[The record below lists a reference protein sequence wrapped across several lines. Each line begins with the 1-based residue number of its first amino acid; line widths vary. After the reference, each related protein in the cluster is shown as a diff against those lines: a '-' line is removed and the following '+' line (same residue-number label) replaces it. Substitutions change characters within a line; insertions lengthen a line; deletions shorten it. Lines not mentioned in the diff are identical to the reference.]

1 MPSTELLRLTPDK
14 EVPPSYLGGFLFGAE
29 GGSRTHTPFRA
40 KHFECSASAISPLR
54 LVSSKKSKPFQGF
67 LFVGVMYSYD

>member
-1 MPSTELLRLTPDK
+1 MLSTELLRLTPDK
-14 EVPPSYLGGFLFGAE
+14 EITPNPFGGFLFGAE

-54 LVSSKKSKPFQGF
+54 LVTMKSLNHSKDFRLSE
-67 LFVGVMYSYD
+67 